1 MHIIAFDAE
10 TFYDR
15 DYSLTKMSTEAYI
28 RDPRF
33 ETIGVAIKL
42 DDGPIRWYP
51 KPEVA
56 DALKDLPWDDA
67 LLVGQ
72 NTMFDAAILAWHYD
86 IHPKMLGDIMLMS
99 RALFPHE
106 KSHSLKAQAERERLG
121 EKGDE
126 VINALGKRYRDFTD
140 ATLDAYASYCCN
152 DVHLTYDLFSRYLN
166 YDDGFPAN
174 ELKVIDITLKMFV
187 EPKLRLDAALLT
199 EHLNNVRTAKEQALQ
214 TAATMVRPMVKS
226 PEEMQEVLAS
236 NPQFAALLN
245 RLNVEVPMKIS
256 PRTGEETLALAKTDE
271 GFLALQEHPDTAV
284 QALVAARLGVKST
297 LEETRTENFL
307 NIASRGLLPIPLRYY
322 GAHTGRWSGIDG
334 INLQN
339 LPSRD
344 PRGKAL
350 KRSIMPLEGHVIVE
364 ADSSQIEAR
373 ALAWLAGQ
381 DDLVQAFARKEDI
394 YKVMAGHIYGK
405 KPDEVTPQ
413 ERQIGKT
420 VILGC
425 GYGAGARALQGFLKT
440 QAKVEIEDFEARS
453 IVRTYRL
460 TYGRIPDLWSR
471 AEQALHSMI
480 EQTSYTVD
488 TPGIIRTCHKRNAL
502 TLPNGLYLEYP
513 KLAKVYRDD
522 KEVWTYESKKAT
534 KDIYGGKVVENFTQA
549 VARCIIAEQMVRVAK
564 RFPVV
569 MTVHDSLVVVA
580 PEDMANEALEYV
592 RECMSWAP
600 AWAKGL
606 PLACEVG
613 MGANYGDC

>member
-1 MHIIAFDAE
+1 MHIITLDFE

-15 DYSLTKMSTEAYI
+15 DYSLTKMSTEEYI

-51 KPEVA
+51 KPAVR
-56 DALKDLPWDDA
+56 DALQDLPWNDA

-106 KSHSLKAQAERERLG
+106 KSHSLKAQAERLRIG

-126 VINALGKRYRDFTD
+126 VINALGRRYADFTD
-140 ATLDAYASYCCN
+140 VTLAAYASYCCN
-152 DVHLTYDLFSRYLN
+152 DVHLTYDLFSLYLN

-174 ELKVIDITLKMFV
+174 ELKVIDLTLKMFV
-187 EPKLRLDAALLT
+187 EPKLRLDGELLKD
-199 EHLNNVRTAKEQALQ
+199 HLESVRDAKAQALQ
-214 TAATMVRPMVKS
+214 TASTMVRPMVKS
-226 PEEMQEVLAS
+226 AAEMQEVLSS
-236 NPQFAALLN
+236 NPQFAELLN
-245 RLNVEVPMKIS
+245 RLGVEVPMKIS
-256 PRTGEETLALAKTDE
+256 PATGKETLALAKTDE
-271 GFLALQEHPDTAV
+271 GFLALQEHPDVAV

-297 LEETRTENFL
+297 LEETRTEQFL

-373 ALAWLAGQ
+373 TLAWLAGQ
-381 DDLVQAFARKEDI
+381 TDLVQAFARKEDI
-394 YKVMAGHIYGK
+394 YKIMAGHIYGK
-405 KPDEVTPQ
+405 RPEEVTEQ

-425 GYGAGARALQGFLKT
+425 GYGAGARALQGFLKI
-440 QAKVEIEDFEARS
+440 QAKVELKDSEARS
-453 IVRTYRL
+453 IVRTYRT

-480 EQTSYTVD
+480 EQTGYTID
-488 TPGIIRTCHKRNAL
+488 APGLIRTCHKRNAL

-513 KLAKVYRDD
+513 NLAKVYRDD
-522 KEVWTYESKKAT
+522 KEGWTYESKKVI

-580 PEDMANEALEYV
+580 PEAVATDAMEYV
-592 RECMSWAP
+592 RECMSWTP
-600 AWAKGL
+600 TWAKGL
-606 PLACEVG
+606 PLACKVG